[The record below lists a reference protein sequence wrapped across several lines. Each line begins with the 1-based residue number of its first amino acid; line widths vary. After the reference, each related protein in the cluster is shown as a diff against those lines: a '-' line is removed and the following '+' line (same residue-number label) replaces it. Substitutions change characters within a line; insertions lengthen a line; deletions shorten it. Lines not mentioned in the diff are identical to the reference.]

1 MLGIMSGMM
10 ECLTQSRFTVLR
22 ASLHSLLLL
31 PTQIQL
37 TRGHLNYENLNRNAI
52 DTIIAPRALD
62 MPNPYL
68 RPAPF
73 APRLRV
79 NRRHGIGPE
88 RA

>member
-10 ECLTQSRFTVLR
+10 ECLTQSRFT
-22 ASLHSLLLL
+22 SLHSLLLL